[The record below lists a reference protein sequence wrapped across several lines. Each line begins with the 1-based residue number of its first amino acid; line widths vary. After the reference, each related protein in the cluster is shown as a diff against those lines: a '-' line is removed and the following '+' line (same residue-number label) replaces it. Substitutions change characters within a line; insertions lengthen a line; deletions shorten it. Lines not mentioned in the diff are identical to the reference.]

1 MHPRLRPVFRDSRG
15 VVHTVCSAD
24 PLADLPP
31 GAAVALQ
38 RALLESEPGQPVDLG
53 SVLERCDAV
62 LELIERWQDA
72 FFTAL
77 PEAFDLQ
84 QEARYAAEAG
94 LSLDEVESGYADEED
109 DEDDEDEFEEPRG
122 DEAGEDDDVLLAV
135 AGLDPTGLTGLG
147 QLADPDL
154 DDEDDVRLHLP
165 EELVTVLER
174 ELLLLPLRV
183 RLEALVAAASLVGE
197 WTDLIADHEKLLGH
211 LVLAH
216 AEPSVAAGHEELVGR
231 HGALHGTAGPA
242 HATGRS

>member
-1 MHPRLRPVFRDSRG
+1 M
-15 VVHTVCSAD
+15 HTVCSAD

-62 LELIERWQDA
+62 LELVDRWQDA

-77 PEAFDLQ
+77 PESFDLE

-94 LSLDEVESGYADEED
+94 LSLDEVESGYADDDDD
-109 DEDDEDEFEEPRG
+109 DELDEPRG
-122 DEAGEDDDVLLAV
+122 DEPGADDDVLLTV
-135 AGLDPTGLTGLG
+135 AGLDPSGLTALG
-147 QLADPDL
+147 QLADPDDL
-154 DDEDDVRLHLP
+154 GDEDDVRPHLP
-165 EELVTVLER
+165 EELVAVLER

-197 WTDLIADHEKLLGH
+197 WSDLIADHEKLLGH

-216 AEPSVAAGHEELVGR
+216 AEPSVAAGHEELVRR
-231 HGALHGTAGPA
+231 HGALHGTTGPA
-242 HATGRS
+242 HASSRS